1 MIRSSCK
8 SGGQGAVT
16 PNPPNHEAPTRRCN
30 MAEHDSTDAGSM
42 GATTKRT
49 EFHRGLLEVR
59 EGIPVEYAL
68 ERASCLMACALG
80 VSGDSIEDNNGDTQ
94 WALNH
99 LIEMSK
105 AFLDAAISGQMRHAP
120 EAD

>member
-1 MIRSSCK
+1 
-8 SGGQGAVT
+8 
-16 PNPPNHEAPTRRCN
+16 
-30 MAEHDSTDAGSM
+30 MAEMNSTDSGSI
-42 GATTKRT
+42 GATTRQT
-49 EFHRGLLEVR
+49 TFHHDLLAVR
-59 EGIPVEYAL
+59 EGIPVDRAL
-68 ERASCLMACALG
+68 ERASCLLACALG